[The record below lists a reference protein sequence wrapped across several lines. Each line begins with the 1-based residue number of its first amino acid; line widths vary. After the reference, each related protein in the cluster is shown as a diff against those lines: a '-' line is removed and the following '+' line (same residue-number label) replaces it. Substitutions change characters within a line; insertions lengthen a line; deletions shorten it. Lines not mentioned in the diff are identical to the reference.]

1 MSDNYWG
8 DRIGLAQANKT
19 KKNIR
24 ETEKQLRK
32 YYKSTMEK
40 TIGQFEEIYIKLLS
54 TTIEG
59 REPTP
64 ADLYKL
70 DKYWQSQAQL
80 RRELTILGDKQTALL
95 SKYFEENFFE
105 IYYSLGKVG
114 GAAFSTIDTT
124 VVNQLINSI
133 WCADGK
139 SWSERIWK
147 NNEAL
152 IQTLN
157 DELIHCVATGKKTTE
172 LKKILQEKFS
182 VSYTQADTLV
192 RTEIAHI
199 QNQAAI
205 QRYKDAGIT
214 QVQVWST
221 PDERRCEVCG
231 ELHKKIFSISQT
243 APVPAHPRCRCNV
256 VPVVDTEFSE

>member
-1 MSDNYWG
+1 MTYWQDRQAEELNRLSD
-8 DRIGLAQANKT
+8 KT
-19 KKNIR
+19 I
-24 ETEKQLRK
+24 KQIERQMRK
-32 YYKSTMEK
+32 YYASAMQK
-40 TIGQFEEIYIKLLS
+40 TIADFEDTYLKILAAQS
-54 TTIEG
+54 EG

-80 RRELTILGDKQTALL
+80 RRELTMLGDKQTALL
-95 SKYFEENFFE
+95 SKYFEESFFE

-124 VVNQLINSI
+124 MVNQLINSI

-139 SWSERIWK
+139 SWSKRIWD
-147 NNEAL
+147 NNEKL
-152 IQTLN
+152 VQTLN

-172 LKKILQEKFS
+172 LKKILQEQFS
-182 VSYTQADTLV
+182 VSYNQADTLV

-205 QRYKDAGIT
+205 ERYKSAGIT
-214 QVQVWST
+214 EVQVWTT

-231 ELHKKIFSISQT
+231 ELHKKKFAITQT

-256 VPVVDTEFSE
+256 VPVVDTDFGE